1 MNVRSLTL
9 AFLLAATLPGCGGGP
24 SAQSAST
31 EGRAVAE
38 AFLNDL
44 RSGKVEPAW
53 EGTSSE
59 FKSLMGLDSL
69 KNTIKRNPVIAQPAT
84 YVESRVLQRNNLTLS
99 EHLFRPSAASKGA
112 PRTIIVLTSAGPSG
126 WTVEQIKV
134 E

>member
-1 MNVRSLTL
+1 MNARFLSF
-9 AFLLAATLPGCGGGP
+9 AFLLAATLAGCGGGP

-44 RSGKVEPAW
+44 RAGKVEPAW

-69 KNTIKRNPVIAQPAT
+69 KNTVKRHPAIAQPAT
-84 YVESRVLQRNNLTLS
+84 YVESRVLNRNNLTLS
-99 EHLFRPSAASKGA
+99 EHLFKPDKPAKSAPK
-112 PRTIIVLTSAGPSG
+112 TIIVLTAAGPGG